1 MVASITFRLKSSNHV
16 GTIDMEGSVMSYS
29 AAQQAI
35 AAKLC
40 APPEEIDVFLAG
52 STSLM
57 HPDDDLPAYAV
68 VDVVRRTQSSRP
80 ALPTRPKPTLLST
93 STDAPGSS
101 GLAGGYGG
109 GLGADMNADGQPL
122 TEEERLAQLQAEA
135 ALDTGIDGVS
145 MRHFRG
151 GRGRGMGI
159 GRGGGGFGGP
169 PGEEGG
175 GDYYFGGRGR
185 GEAFRANMIEN
196 FRPPPKGYICHN
208 CGKGGHLIQ
217 HCPSAKGGK
226 ALKMLSFPVGIP
238 ESMLEECTMD
248 DPAPKFITRD
258 HRLVKRRV
266 DPSAFTAISIAGVTD
281 HRKDD
286 DDADVVGG
294 RGDAV
299 TAQPLASGV
308 AHEALADEKDH
319 NAVSDDVNGAT
330 TTSSSPSPAPAPIDS
345 KYLCVVDHLLAREA
359 MKLPCC
365 GRLLCQTCFTK
376 MAEEAF
382 DETRS
387 LDDDDGG
394 VVCPSCGEPLLMD
407 DVVPAPEERVQ
418 IKTLLAARKR
428 EREA

>member
-52 STSLM
+52 STSLL

-68 VDVVRRTQSSRP
+68 VDVVRRTQSNKP
-80 ALPTRPKPTLLST
+80 AYPTRPKPALFSSSMDFPGT
-93 STDAPGSS
+93 SGR
-101 GLAGGYGG
+101 AGGYGAG
-109 GLGADMNADGQPL
+109 VAEMNADGQPL
-122 TEEERLAQLQAEA
+122 TEEERIAQLQAEV

-145 MRHFRG
+145 TRPYHG
-151 GRGRGMGI
+151 
-159 GRGGGGFGGP
+159 GRGGGMSRGRG
-169 PGEEGG
+169 
-175 GDYYFGGRGR
+175 GGRGGAGTGAGDDGGTDFHFGSR
-185 GEAFRANMIEN
+185 GRGDAFRANMFEN

-266 DPSAFTAISIAGVTD
+266 DPFAFTAISIAGMGGSSGGAD
-281 HRKDD
+281 GPMHIN
-286 DDADVVGG
+286 DATNELP
-294 RGDAV
+294 A
-299 TAQPLASGV
+299 LGV
-308 AHEALADEKDH
+308 KKQETGTPGNIDCNTNEAG
-319 NAVSDDVNGAT
+319 NPAT
-330 TTSSSPSPAPAPIDS
+330 SPQPAPVDS
-345 KYLCVVDHLLAREA
+345 KYICIVDHVVARNA
-359 MKLPCC
+359 MKMPCC
-365 GRLLCQTCFTK
+365 GRLMCQACFTT

-382 DETRS
+382 NEARS
-387 LDDDDGG
+387 LDDDDDTG
-394 VVCPSCGEPLLMD
+394 VTCPSCGEPLIMD
-407 DVVPAPEERVQ
+407 EVAPATEEREQ
-418 IKTLLAARKR
+418 IKALLAARKR